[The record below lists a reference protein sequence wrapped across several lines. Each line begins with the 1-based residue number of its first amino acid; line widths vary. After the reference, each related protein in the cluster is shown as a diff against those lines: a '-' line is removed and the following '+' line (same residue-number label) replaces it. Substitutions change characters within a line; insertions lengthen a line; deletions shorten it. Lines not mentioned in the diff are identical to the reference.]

1 MDATRLRQ
9 RRSFLQGMAVLGL
22 AGLGS
27 RYLAASSS
35 NPCSAPSS
43 TATLVGASEPG
54 EPLIVSGQV
63 FRPDGVTPAE
73 GVTLYVYQT
82 DATGYYAPR
91 GVRAPRIRGWM
102 KTGAEG
108 RYQYRTIRPG
118 AYPERRNAAHI
129 HTQLWGG
136 GYEPQWNTDLLF
148 ADDPLIT
155 ARERAESESLGR
167 FGFIQA
173 PVRGADGVLRATHNL
188 RLKPRGDR
196 FEDNI
201 LHGLEACGVSPARL

>member
-1 MDATRLRQ
+1 MDARGLRQ
-9 RRSFLQGMAVLGL
+9 RRGFLQGIAMVGL

-27 RYLAASSS
+27 RYLVASSS
-35 NPCSAPSS
+35 NPCAAARS
-43 TATLVGASEPG
+43 TATLVGPGEPG
-54 EPLIVSGQV
+54 QPLIVSGQV

-82 DATGYYAPR
+82 DATGHYAPR
-91 GVRAPRIRGWM
+91 GMRAPRIRGWM

-108 RYQYRTIRPG
+108 RYQYRTIRP
-118 AYPERRNAAHI
+118 APYPERRFAAHI

-148 ADDPLIT
+148 ADDALIT

-167 FGFIQA
+167 FGFIRA
-173 PVRGADGVLRATHNL
+173 PVRGADGILRSTHDL
-188 RLKPRGDR
+188 RLKSRGDR
-196 FEDNI
+196 FEESI
-201 LHGLEACGVSPARL
+201 LHGLEACGVLPAR

>member
-1 MDATRLRQ
+1 MDTTGLKQ
-9 RRSFLQGMAVLGL
+9 RRSFLQGIAVLGL

-27 RYLAASSS
+27 RYLPASPS
-35 NPCSAPSS
+35 NPCAAATSA
-43 TATLVGASEPG
+43 ATLVGPGEPG

-102 KTGAEG
+102 KIGAEG
-108 RYQYRTIRPG
+108 RYQYRTIRPA
-118 AYPERRNAAHI
+118 AYPERRFAAHI

-136 GYEPQWNTDLLF
+136 GYPPQWNTDLLF
-148 ADDPLIT
+148 ADDPLIS

-173 PVRGADGVLRATHNL
+173 PVRGADGILRCTHDL
-188 RLKPRGDR
+188 RLKSRGDR

-201 LHGLEACGVSPARL
+201 LHGLEACGVSV

>member
-1 MDATRLRQ
+1 MDATGLG
-9 RRSFLQGMAVLGL
+9 RRSFLGGIAMLGL
-22 AGLGS
+22 AGLSG
-27 RYLAASSS
+27 RYLVASPS
-35 NPCSAPSS
+35 NPCAAATSA
-43 TATLVGASEPG
+43 TTLVGPGEPG

-63 FRPDGVTPAE
+63 FRPDGATPAE

-82 DATGYYAPR
+82 DATGHYAPR
-91 GVRAPRIRGWM
+91 GARAPRIRGWM

-108 RYQYRTIRPG
+108 RYQYRTIRP
-118 AYPERRNAAHI
+118 APYPEGRSAAHI

-136 GYEPQWNTDLLF
+136 GYPPQWNTDLLF

-155 ARERAESESLGR
+155 ARERADSESLGR

-173 PVRGADGVLRATHNL
+173 PVRGADGVLRCTHDL

-196 FEDNI
+196 FEDNSR
-201 LHGLEACGVSPARL
+201 HGLEACGV